1 MTKRKI
7 GIALKTSAVC
17 AVPVLLLLAL
27 SCFITIQLQFSMS
40 DTIIENY
47 ETSQKKTLERKAIV
61 LDEVL
66 LNNIKAN
73 LEICR
78 SVTQNFLY
86 NFDQTGLFTLL
97 ENFMKIEGILAI
109 KVTDADGGNFGASWK
124 TSEVVLGDAIP
135 EDVPLDENLS
145 VLGDAIHDN
154 EKVGEVRIYFTRQF
168 IEAEIAEQ
176 QSQMASAVEQFHQLF
191 DENIEKSTIY
201 QVFLS
206 IGIIVILISVIM
218 LSLYFIVTRPLSATV
233 AMVKDIAEGEGDLTK
248 RLRVAYND
256 EIGELACWFNDFV
269 EKLQHLMGSISKDS
283 SVVDSSSTELSR
295 ISGSI
300 SDGIVSLSD
309 RSESVATAAEEM
321 SANMN
326 SVAAACEEAAT
337 NINMVAAA
345 AEEMTNTINEIAS
358 SSELA
363 STITTEAVEKS
374 QSAVSRVNLLGD
386 AAKDITKVT
395 EVITE
400 ISGQT
405 NLLAL
410 NATIEAARAGEAGKG
425 FAVVA
430 NEIKDLAK
438 QTADATLEIKEKINN
453 IQTTTEASVTE
464 IGEISGVISKVSEIV
479 NTIAHSLDEQTSAT
493 SEISENVIQ
502 ASKGI
507 EEVNE
512 NVAQSSTVSQEIARE
527 IAGVNQYIS
536 NLSNSSGQL
545 DLSATDLSELASK
558 LKKMVGK
565 FKV

>member
-1 MTKRKI
+1 MKNKKI
-7 GIALKTSAVC
+7 GIALKTSVVC
-17 AVPVLLLLAL
+17 AITVLLLLAA
-27 SCFITIQLQFSMS
+27 SSFIAIQLQLSMADS
-40 DTIIENY
+40 IVTNY
-47 ETSQKKTLERKAIV
+47 KTSQKKSLEKKTVTLEEALV
-61 LDEVL
+61 
-66 LNNIKAN
+66 NNIKAN

-97 ENFMKIEGILAI
+97 ENFMQIEGIRAI
-109 KVTDADGGNFGASWK
+109 KVLDADGGAFGASWK
-124 TSEVVLGDAIP
+124 TTEIVVGDAIP
-135 EDVPLDENLS
+135 SDYPLDEKLS
-145 VLGDAIHDN
+145 VVGDAIHEND
-154 EKVGEVRIYFTRQF
+154 KVGEVYIYYTKEL
-168 IEAEIAEQ
+168 IEKDIAEQ
-176 QSQMASAVEQFHQLF
+176 RSQMESSVAQFQQLF
-191 DENIEKSTIY
+191 KKNIGKSITSQI
-201 QVFLS
+201 VLS
-206 IGIIVILISVIM
+206 ITIIVMLILVIM
-218 LSLYFIVTRPLSATV
+218 LSLYFIVTRPLSAAV
-233 AMVKDIAEGEGDLTK
+233 SMVKDIAEGEGDLTK
-248 RLRVAYND
+248 RLKVAHND
-256 EIGELACWFNDFV
+256 EIGELAHWFNLFV
-269 EKLQHLMGSISKDS
+269 EKLQDLIGSISTDAG
-283 SVVDSSSTELSR
+283 VVDSSSTELSG

-300 SDGIVSLSD
+300 SEGIVSLSD
-309 RSESVATAAEEM
+309 RSESVAAAAEEM
-321 SANMN
+321 STNMT
-326 SVAAACEEAAT
+326 SVAAACEEAAI

-345 AEEMTNTINEIAS
+345 TEEMTNTITEIAA

-363 STITTEAVEKS
+363 NGITTEAVEKS
-374 QSAVSRVNLLGD
+374 QSAVSRVNMLGD

-430 NEIKDLAK
+430 NEIKELAK

-453 IQTTTEASVTE
+453 IQTSTDASVSE
-464 IGEISGVISKVSEIV
+464 IEQISGVIGRVNEIV
-479 NTIAHSLDEQTSAT
+479 SSIAVAMDEQSSTT
-493 SEISENVIQ
+493 GEIAENVSQ

-512 NVAQSSTVSQEIARE
+512 NVAQSSTVSEEIAKE
-527 IAGVNQYIS
+527 IAAVNQYTS
-536 NLSNSSGQL
+536 DLSNSSGQL